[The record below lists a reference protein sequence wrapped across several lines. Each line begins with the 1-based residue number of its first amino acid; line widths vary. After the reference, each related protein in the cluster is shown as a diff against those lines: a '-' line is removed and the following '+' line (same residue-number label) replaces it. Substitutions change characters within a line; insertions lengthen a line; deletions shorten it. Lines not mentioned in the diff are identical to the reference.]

1 VLQPNDERGPYCHHI
16 AYPVARIAARAL
28 TPDHDPAKFGQFLGN
43 LSFALIK
50 DITIVLNQLIA
61 QALRNSI
68 PKFIKDRF
76 VSFAKDTLIGQVWND
91 IADLINIAGKIEE
104 FFNDKVLN
112 PVLTRIVEP
121 LVQKLSAWNGNPV
134 TQAVNEFLA
143 RRTFELYSVGCLLD
157 TSDDR
162 RSPPRFGD
170 LTLSLPQ
177 LLGLIG
183 QVNLPDRFEINADLN
198 FEALDPPSWWKSP
211 PLPSWDPL
219 RWSFHVGVFSFSL
232 SGLIVGISLN
242 RSVTESL
249 CKFVT

>member
-1 VLQPNDERGPYCHHI
+1 MLQPNDERGPYCHHI

-61 QALRNSI
+61 QALRDSI

-143 RRTFELYSVGCLLD
+143 E
-157 TSDDR
+157 
-162 RSPPRFGD
+162 D
-170 LTLSLPQ
+170 L
-177 LLGLIG
+177 
-183 QVNLPDRFEINADLN
+183 R
-198 FEALDPPSWWKSP
+198 AL
-211 PLPSWDPL
+211 
-219 RWSFHVGVFSFSL
+219 
-232 SGLIVGISLN
+232 
-242 RSVTESL
+242 
-249 CKFVT
+249 